1 MAIVKAPLMS
11 LGATGQL
18 GKTLVMSSWKGVKTA
33 REYVVPANPNTVA
46 QAAQRAKMAN
56 VVAFFRN
63 KLQNPTLRTAW
74 NVAATIS
81 GKAQSGFNAFTTQA
95 LAMFKVAPAVGDTP
109 TYNLYYG
116 TTPTNMQRI
125 DTAYPMTG
133 GPRMVTSL
141 SVIGGKLTFVSAN
154 IETGSEDEGVP
165 FPAWVPASGYVK
177 IRATLADRACDV
189 TGVLAL
195 TV

>member
-18 GKTLVMSSWKGVKTA
+18 GKTLVMSTWKGVKTA

-63 KLQNPTLRTAW
+63 KLQSPTLRTAW

-81 GKAQSGFNAFTTQA
+81 GKAQSGFNAFTAQA
-95 LAMFKVAPAVGDTP
+95 LAMFKIAPTVGTVP

-116 TTPTNMQRI
+116 TTPTNMQWI
-125 DTAYPMTG
+125 DNAYPATG
-133 GPRMVTSL
+133 GPRMVTGL
-141 SVIGGKLTFVSAN
+141 SVVGGKLTFVSSN
-154 IETGSEDEGVP
+154 LETGTDDEGVI
-165 FPAWVPASGYVK
+165 FPAWTPASGYVK
-177 IRATLADRACDV
+177 IRATSGEDACDV
-189 TGVLAL
+189 TGVFAL